1 MRPGARANARRRGS
15 LQKSKDCGTKLVVIV
30 NNDRQAA
37 LKKGSSF
44 MPAAE
49 RVKLVRSIE
58 CVDAA
63 IESVD
68 EDRTCCK
75 TVRLLV
81 PDAFTNGGDQN
92 NDTIPEAP
100 ICRDIGCELVDGLGL
115 KVQSSSWLLLRSQG
129 KEIKVK
135 TNPNE

>member
-1 MRPGARANARRRGS
+1 
-15 LQKSKDCGTKLVVIV
+15 
-30 NNDRQAA
+30 
-37 LKKGSSF
+37 

-63 IESVD
+63 IEAFD
-68 EDRTCCK
+68 DDRTCCK

-92 NDTIPEAP
+92 NESIPEAP
-100 ICRDIGCELVDGLGL
+100 ICKEIGCELVDGLGE
-115 KVQSSSWLLLRSQG
+115 KVQSSSWLMARAKGQN
-129 KEIKVK
+129 IKYK
-135 TNPNE
+135 TDPNE

>member
-1 MRPGARANARRRGS
+1 
-15 LQKSKDCGTKLVVIV
+15 VIV

-37 LKKGSSF
+37 QKKGSSF

-75 TVRLLV
+75 TVRLLM

-100 ICRDIGCELVDGLGL
+100 VCREIGCELVDGLGL
-115 KVQSSSWLLLRSQG
+115 KVQSSSWLMARVKGQAV
-129 KEIKVK
+129 KIK

>member
-1 MRPGARANARRRGS
+1 
-15 LQKSKDCGTKLVVIV
+15 VIV

-37 LKKGSSF
+37 QKKGSSF

-75 TVRLLV
+75 TVRLLM
-81 PDAFTNGGDQN
+81 PDASV
-92 NDTIPEAP
+92 
-100 ICRDIGCELVDGLGL
+100 CREIGCELVDGLGL
-115 KVQSSSWLLLRSQG
+115 KVQSSSWLMARVKGQAV
-129 KEIKVK
+129 KIK

>member
-1 MRPGARANARRRGS
+1 MGHVEY
-15 LQKSKDCGTKLVVIV
+15 LQKSKDVGTKLIVIV

-37 LKKGSSF
+37 LKKGQSF

-49 RVKLVRSIE
+49 RVKLIRSIE

-63 IESVD
+63 VEALD

-100 ICRDIGCELVDGLGL
+100 ICKEIGCELVDGLGL
-115 KVQSSSWLLLRSQG
+115 KVQSSSWLTARAKGQA
-129 KEIKVK
+129 IRVK